1 MNIDELETP
10 VLLIDLDVMEANLQR
25 MSDYSRQHGLDFR
38 PHIKTHRIPEIAKKQ
53 VEMGA
58 RGITVAKLGEAEVMS
73 EAGLDDLLLAYP
85 LLGASK
91 ARRLREVLERAR
103 VSVALDSEES
113 VSWVAKAADGQ
124 SVEVLVEID
133 LGSRR
138 CGVAPGP
145 EAVRLARLIES
156 TAGVHFGGLMF
167 YPGHIHP
174 EFDGNRDTLEQ
185 LNRDLQYQ
193 LKCFE
198 REKIPVLRISGGST
212 PSAPFS
218 HEIQD
223 LTEIRPGT
231 YVFNDR
237 NTLEWRACHEADC
250 AATLLVTVA
259 SNAVPGQVIIDGGA
273 KAFTSDLLA
282 PGNKSGHGLV
292 KGHPEIVFE
301 KMNEEHGFLKL
312 PEGLRFQV
320 GKQLRVIPNHI
331 CVAVN
336 LQDSLVTCRGQEVVG
351 EWEIKARGK
360 SR

>member
-1 MNIDELETP
+1 MKIDELETP
-10 VLLIDLDVMEANLQR
+10 ALLIDLDIMEANLQR
-25 MSDYSRQHGLDFR
+25 MSDYSRQQGLDFR
-38 PHIKTHRIPEIAKKQ
+38 PHIKTHRIPELAKMQ
-53 VEMGA
+53 VELGA

-73 EAGLDDLLLAYP
+73 DAGLDDLLLAYP
-85 LLGASK
+85 LLGAGKAKRLRTVLEK
-91 ARRLREVLERAR
+91 ARVA
-103 VSVALDSEES
+103 VSLDSEES
-113 VSWVAKAADGQ
+113 VSWVAKAADGK

-133 LGSRR
+133 LGARR

-145 EAVRLARLIES
+145 EAVKLARLIES

-174 EFDGNRDTLEQ
+174 EFDGNTNTLQQ

-193 LKCFE
+193 LDCFD
-198 REKIPVLRISGGST
+198 REKIPVLRVSGGST
-212 PSAPFS
+212 PSAPYS
-218 HEIQD
+218 DQIEN

-231 YVFNDR
+231 YIFNDR
-237 NTLEWRACHEADC
+237 NTLEWKACSESDC

-259 SNAVPGQVIIDGGA
+259 SNAVPGQVIIDGGR
-273 KAFTSDLLA
+273 KAFSSDLLA
-282 PGNKSGHGLV
+282 AGSKGGHGLV

-312 PEGLRFQV
+312 PEGLKFAV
-320 GKQLRVIPNHI
+320 GEQLRVIPNHI

-336 LQDSLVTCRGQEVVG
+336 LQDSLVACRGQEVVG